1 MGAASSTHTLRRAA
15 LLAEA
20 GACGAASVLV
30 FGFGSALGAGTRS
43 HGALR
48 YLSGW
53 DGHESPSLLALSP
66 SGSSLVVGSPFL
78 MPLARGLPA
87 DLAVIDARPADWHR
101 VVGDM
106 GLPGPVATVGFDEM
120 PAALHARLAPLA
132 GGPSLDERAARL
144 RLRKDASEIA
154 AHRAAARLCDDLFAR
169 LGPELARRSSA
180 ADIQVELEAHARRG
194 GADYCR
200 TWLTIRP
207 QADYCRYWPA
217 ETASF
222 PEPGDQVLLGIA
234 LTIDGHW
241 GHGIRMGAIGPLAP
255 EHAALHGLVED
266 MMAAALGALRPGLP
280 LAGVEAAMEQ
290 TLRASGMMD
299 AHPGLRRFRNGH
311 GLGHSYEE
319 PILTDAFPQHFDTSG
334 TVTSAASDVT
344 IAPGMLLEIHPN
356 LFIPGV
362 GGAALGEML
371 LVTEAGIDSL
381 LTFPR
386 SPVDWAWA
394 WA

>member
-1 MGAASSTHTLRRAA
+1 MAVPVSRPHLDRRAA

-20 GACGAASVLV
+20 GAHGAACVLV

-53 DGHESPSLLALSP
+53 DGHESLSLLVVSP
-66 SGSSLVVGSPFL
+66 AGAHLLVGSPFM
-78 MPLARGLPA
+78 MPLAGRLAAGLT
-87 DLAVIDARPADWHR
+87 VIDARPSHWHR
-101 VVGDM
+101 VLRDM
-106 GLPGPVATVGFDEM
+106 ALSGPVATVGFDEM

-132 GGPSLDERAARL
+132 DGPPLDAAVARL
-144 RLRKDASEIA
+144 RLRKDAGEIA

-169 LGPELARRSSA
+169 LGPALARRSPA
-180 ADIQVELEAHARRG
+180 ADIQVDLEAHARRG

-207 QADYCRYWPA
+207 QADYCRYWPE
-217 ETASF
+217 ETGAS

-234 LTIDGHW
+234 LTVDGHW
-241 GHGIRMGAIGPLAP
+241 GHGIRMGAIGPLKP
-255 EHAALHGLVED
+255 DHAALHGLTEA
-266 MMAAALGALRPGLP
+266 MMAAALDALRPGQP
-280 LAGVEAAMEQ
+280 LAGVEAAMER
-290 TLRASGMMD
+290 TLRASGIMD

-319 PILTDAFPQHFDTSG
+319 PLLTDVFPQHFDLSG
-334 TVTSAASDVT
+334 ASAATAVDVT
-344 IAPGMLLEIHPN
+344 IAPGMLLELHPN
-356 LFIPGV
+356 LFLPGV

-371 LVTEAGIDSL
+371 LVTETGTDSL

-386 SPVDWAWA
+386 SPVAWA
-394 WA
+394 

>member
-53 DGHESPSLLALSP
+53 DGHESPSLLAMSP

-78 MPLARGLPA
+78 MPLAGGLPA
-87 DLAVIDARPADWHR
+87 DLAVVDARPADWQR
-101 VVGDM
+101 AVQNM

-120 PAALHARLAPLA
+120 PAALHARFASLAD
-132 GGPSLDERAARL
+132 GPSLDARAARL
-144 RLRKDASEIA
+144 RLCKDAGEIA

-266 MMAAALGALRPGLP
+266 MMEAALVALRPGLP

-334 TVTSAASDVT
+334 TVAAAASDVT

-386 SPVDWAWA
+386 SPVDWA
-394 WA
+394 

>member
-66 SGSSLVVGSPFL
+66 SGSCLVVGSPFL

-144 RLRKDASEIA
+144 RLRKDAAEIA
-154 AHRAAARLCDDLFAR
+154 VHRAAAQLCDDLFAR

-319 PILTDAFPQHFDTSG
+319 PILTDAFPQHFDTSS

-386 SPVDWAWA
+386 SPVDWA
-394 WA
+394 

>member
-1 MGAASSTHTLRRAA
+1 M
-15 LLAEA
+15 
-20 GACGAASVLV
+20 
-30 FGFGSALGAGTRS
+30 
-43 HGALR
+43 
-48 YLSGW
+48 
-53 DGHESPSLLALSP
+53 
-66 SGSSLVVGSPFL
+66 
-78 MPLARGLPA
+78 MPLAGGLPA
-87 DLAVIDARPADWHR
+87 DLTAIDARPADWDWAVR
-101 VVGDM
+101 KM

-144 RLRKDASEIA
+144 RMRKDADEIA
-154 AHRAAARLCDDLFAR
+154 AHRVAARLCDELFAR

-207 QADYCRYWPA
+207 EADYCRYWPA
-217 ETASF
+217 ETQSS
-222 PEPGDQVLLGIA
+222 PQPGDQVLLGVA
-234 LTIDGHW
+234 LTVDGHW
-241 GHGIRMGAIGPLAP
+241 GHGIRMGAIGPLRSD
-255 EHAALHGLVED
+255 HSALHSLVEE
-266 MMAAALGALRPGLP
+266 MMAAAFEALRPGLP

-290 TLRASGMMD
+290 TLRASGLMD
-299 AHPGLRRFRNGH
+299 AHPALRRFRNGH

-319 PILTDAFPQHFDTSG
+319 PMLTDAFPQHFDTSG
-334 TVTSAASDVT
+334 TVAAAGSDVT

-371 LVTEAGIDSL
+371 LVTETGIDSL

-386 SPVDWAWA
+386 PPVAWA
-394 WA
+394 